1 MHRRRLCVRTPQKN
15 MVMNDNMD
23 INALLEFSRQ
33 QDELIA
39 GHQQQMQ
46 QMLDN
51 NRHLRTALERSQA
64 QIVAQQEEID
74 ALRRQVAQLKAE
86 RRQLLARPTNIKTGT
101 YIAQQSV
108 RQQVFAISQQK
119 TDKAKQINQ

>member
-23 INALLEFSRQ
+23 INVLLEFSRQ

-46 QMLDN
+46 QVLDN

-86 RRQLLARPTNIKTGT
+86 RRQLLARPTNIETGT